1 MALIYVIKHLIL
13 TYRVKAAHIVIDGQ
27 SHSFTLVKMVKC
39 LPRSGYGIVEK
50 LFQWELFRVAD
61 AVFTFQNLYEV
72 FSKMLNCVFYNT
84 RCPTGN
90 METSNSASY
99 WSVL

>member
-50 LFQWELFRVAD
+50 LFQ
-61 AVFTFQNLYEV
+61 
-72 FSKMLNCVFYNT
+72 
-84 RCPTGN
+84 
-90 METSNSASY
+90 
-99 WSVL
+99 